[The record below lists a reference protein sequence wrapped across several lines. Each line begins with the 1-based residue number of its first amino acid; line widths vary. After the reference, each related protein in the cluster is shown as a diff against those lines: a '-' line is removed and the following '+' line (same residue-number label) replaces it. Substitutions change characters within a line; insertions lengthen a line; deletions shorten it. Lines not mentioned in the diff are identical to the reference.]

1 MTAPALLRPVQRTL
15 LLLSATL
22 TLVSLNACAR
32 VAPYERGRLAQPSM
46 STADLVSPSEEHVRA
61 VQEGAIGGG
70 ASVGGGCGCN

>member
-1 MTAPALLRPVQRTL
+1 MPPVHRPMLAPLALWV
-15 LLLSATL
+15 LLSA
-22 TLVSLNACAR
+22 AGCAH

-46 STADLVSPSEEHVRA
+46 TTADIVSPSEEHVRS